1 MPDQKDIFGFGDRR
15 TFQADLDRLMM
26 TAFGRGLDVSGLTPM
41 GVMIAMAHA
50 VGSVYRQVAEH
61 HHQQSCPCGWQPSSE
76 EDIATLQAAFETAAA
91 RLEPVDKLLTMPVM
105 GRA

>member
-1 MPDQKDIFGFGDRR
+1 MPDQEDIFGFDDRW

-41 GVMIAMAHA
+41 AVMTAMAHA
-50 VGSVYRQVAEH
+50 VGSVYRQVAAH
-61 HHQQSCPCGWQPSSE
+61 HHQHSCPCGWQPLSE

-91 RLEPVDKLLTMPVM
+91 TPEPIDKLLTMPVM